1 VRGSGG
7 NNPQAK
13 RGYSRDNRPDC
24 VQVCIGIVVSCEGL
38 PLSFEI
44 FDGNRTDV
52 TTVEEMVEIM
62 EKKYGQAEG
71 GMGNGG
77 GMERRPEH

>member
-1 VRGSGG
+1 MPAGTCFEGSGE

-24 VQVCIGIVVSCEGL
+24 VQVCIGIVVSREGL

-44 FDGNRTDV
+44 FDGNRTDDS
-52 TTVEEMVEIM
+52 
-62 EKKYGQAEG
+62 GRDG
-71 GMGNGG
+71 RSNGK
-77 GMERRPEH
+77 